1 MPEIRP
7 QSVKKHV
14 PSSCRPERRVR
25 AKTRKFTAAP
35 DARKERQRVYEE
47 LSKIQ
52 LNTAGL
58 SGPYRSEAATMQ
70 RVVGNH
76 DAVRSLR
83 IVMRRSLLLPSH
95 GPVAAALLDTVM
107 RLAQDNVLQAAR
119 WLGTSARHLRHL
131 LATQETNQPT

>member
-7 QSVKKHV
+7 QSVKKHA
-14 PSSCRPERRVR
+14 SSSRVPERRVR
-25 AKTRKFTAAP
+25 AKTRQSTAAP
-35 DARKERQRVYEE
+35 DARKERKRVYEQ
-47 LSKIQ
+47 LAKIQ

-58 SGPYRSEAATMQ
+58 SGPYRSEAETMQ

-83 IVMRRSLLLPSH
+83 IVMRRSLLVPSH

-107 RLAQDNVLQAAR
+107 RLAQGSVQQAAR

-131 LATQETNQPT
+131 LASQDSPQPT

>member
-7 QSVKKHV
+7 QSVKKHF
-14 PSSCRPERRVR
+14 PSSSTPERRVR
-25 AKTRKFTAAP
+25 ARTRQSTAAP
-35 DARKERQRVYEE
+35 DARRERQRVYEQ

-58 SGPYRSEAATMQ
+58 SGPYRSEAETMQ

-76 DAVRSLR
+76 DGVRSLR
-83 IVMRRSLLLPSH
+83 IVMRRSLLIPSR
-95 GPVAAALLDTVM
+95 GPVAAALLTAVM